1 MKNKLQKFFKSV
13 LCVILSLAMLSV
25 LTVNVFAEAEA
36 SKTEYIKDVKLI
48 YAESLSEAKKNV
60 PEGYKLLD
68 SDLNKGSGSDNKVYF
83 VYSTTSNPDEAI
95 TDIKMMNMKGG
106 FVLSDYEEQ
115 LKNVNEKVKKLA
127 NNVKISAEKF
137 ADNYV
142 KGTYGAKAAYHSLS
156 AFTVDEADGM
166 TLADYIIYKKPTEE
180 FYIKLV
186 LNVHQN
192 ILSAVISA
200 LTMAVQGEIGDTWLD
215 RLAKLEDPE
224 VDEEPTYWDDGEVL
238 WEHFYGFYQT
248 YNTIDHSLYKGG
260 DPSSAPKDGE
270 KGEEEPSTMPPV
282 DPETQPDIDYNGTE
296 ALYEVAYGVLQ
307 KYEFKNG
314 ETFSNWFLGDDV
326 FDDEI
331 IENFYALLSVMTPE
345 EHAMMSLGGPLYM
358 ILATGMNEAT
368 YNDYVKRI
376 DEVTGGATACS
387 IWEGVNTE
395 LFHSSIGI
403 TDEAARKI
411 AENQAERELNNQ
423 GDTTGEAGL
432 KTAGLIAACS
442 AVSLGLGI
450 ATYYAFGSLIYSC
463 FGGAALTTAA
473 SVVSISAQIFMAVSV
488 TLGIVALV
496 VALVVAIVF
505 LIVWINE
512 IYDENH
518 PVYTEIP
525 EFMYDY
531 VEDSVGNF
539 QFVLYEGVRFQDG
552 KVADVNTWEGK
563 EWHAMYVSHD
573 KAAGAPI
580 EATDITV
587 KYGDGTIDK
596 GFAGLSNFG
605 HINAQNLNAYDFD
618 DDVDGVFVT
627 YRQEDLNGAYAVK
640 NYLSDAKLFSG
651 DKDDAEKVALE
662 LKNKGYIRYD
672 KNLTPNSDYVTY
684 LGYKTTNNQ
693 SRALTDMRFAYGY
706 NSQQYSTGGSGSSYA
721 SSGSTGD
728 GMLTLYITRISLF
741 GTPIRSN
748 FLVLNDRNA
757 PAGYEPVN
765 LFTGGPAVNLNLE
778 DGRYID
784 EESPIY
790 LYFLPTKTYT
800 KGTEYLGGLTMI
812 YDQATKEGDNGAGSI
827 ENASKDLGYT
837 ILYKTKSKNT
847 LEGALVYTTTYNP
860 YRAIYGITA
869 VKESEAMGHNFSKII
884 NYDGL
889 GYSLVDRLIV
899 NVDGKNGYE
908 YYTDTT
914 ADGRLYTAGVY
925 QGGKAMKVSD
935 LYVSAVQTDTPEGF
949 YPVSARLSDDNRA
962 VNLATGFY
970 RRFQNYH
977 AGGQPTIFSFDPFY
991 LFVKGEGYK
1000 EGNYLTDIYLA
1011 SKENIINST
1020 GNSDLECDNIDNAY
1034 VMDQLSSLGAH
1045 TVILQNLNLAD
1056 SDNLTYLGFTKRPKN
1071 KNSTELIKPIT
1082 NIILYYAGD
1091 TDAKPESEME
1101 FGKIKYQ
1108 LAGDMNLFCE
1118 EEGTDEVC
1126 ERVYLYYTTNPAA
1139 GSSIIDIKI
1148 DNTAILNG
1156 WETART
1162 QNGKALYDDMD
1173 DYESNMWFIHMKRT
1187 TEDPKY
1193 IAEIVIGVGGS
1204 EADAKAQLLAA
1215 GCDYMLEKD
1224 FNNNVGAHSDYV
1236 FLGYKR
1242 TSNPNEAI
1250 RDLRTTHDDE
1260 VDSFVKNG
1268 ATYYK
1273 IDGNLNSYTNIF
1285 ADDIFLYYT
1294 KDAKAGTPITSLGTS
1309 GSVANWSHGE
1319 GNRYVVTTVLNQKD
1333 KASDLNDGAGGD
1345 YIYLLITRDRQDAKG
1360 IASMMGNGSVIIIGA
1375 FALVSAVAIAWICI
1389 AQKKKRRMAA
1399 TVSAEI
1405 TVDTIAEEA
1414 AQNDESV

>member
-1 MKNKLQKFFKSV
+1 MKTASRNVFMRV
-13 LCVILSLAMLSV
+13 VCILLALVMLSV
-25 LTVNVFAEAEA
+25 CTLSVFAENEA
-36 SKTEYIKDVKLI
+36 NAKLYVKDVKLI
-48 YAESLSEAKKNV
+48 YAESLDEAKGFV
-60 PEGYKLLD
+60 PEGYTLLEY
-68 SDLNKGSGSDNKVYF
+68 DLNKGADSDNMVYMA
-83 VYSTTSNPDEAI
+83 YSTTKNPEEAV

-115 LKNVNEKVKKLA
+115 IKNVNEKVKKLA

-156 AFTVDEADGM
+156 AFTVDEADGQS
-166 TLADYIIYKKPTEE
+166 LADYIIYGKPDKS
-180 FYIKLV
+180 FYVKLV

-192 ILSAVISA
+192 ILSAIVTA
-200 LTMAVQGEIGDTWLD
+200 LTMAVQGESGDTWLD
-215 RLAKLEDPE
+215 RLATVNNPE
-224 VDEEPTYWDDGEVL
+224 IDEEPTYWDDGEVL

-260 DPSSAPKDGE
+260 DPNSAPKDGE

-296 ALYEVAYGVLQ
+296 ALYEVAYGVLE

-314 ETFSNWFLGDDV
+314 ETFSDWFLGDEV

-331 IENFYALLSVMTPE
+331 IENFYVLLSVMTPE

-358 ILATGMNEAT
+358 ILATGMDEAT

-376 DEVTGGATACS
+376 DEVTGGEAACS

-423 GDTTGEAGL
+423 GDTAGEAGL

-450 ATYYAFGSLIYSC
+450 ATYYAFGSFIYSC
-463 FGGAALTTAA
+463 FGGAAISTAA
-473 SVVSISAQIFMAVSV
+473 SVVSVGAQIFLAVSM

-512 IYDENH
+512 IFDEKH

-525 EFMYDY
+525 EYMYDY

-552 KVADVNTWEGK
+552 KVADVNTWDGK
-563 EWHAMYVSHD
+563 EWHAMYISHD

-596 GFAGLSNFG
+596 DFAGLSNFG

-627 YRQEDLNGAYAVK
+627 YRQEDLNGAYAIK
-640 NYLSDAKLFSG
+640 DYLSDVKIFSG

-684 LGYKTTNNQ
+684 LGYKTTNNE

-748 FLVLNDRNA
+748 FLVLNDRSA

-765 LFTGGPAVNLNLE
+765 LFTGGPAVNLNLA

-812 YDQATKEGDNGAGSI
+812 YDQATKEGDNGEGSI
-827 ENASKDLGYT
+827 EDASKDLGYT

-847 LEGALVYTTTYNP
+847 LEGALAYTTTYNP

-869 VKESEAMGHNFSKII
+869 VKESDAMGHNFSKII

-889 GYSLVDRLIV
+889 GYSLADRYIV
-899 NVDGKNGYE
+899 KVDGEIGYE

-935 LYVSAVQTDTPEGF
+935 LHVSAVQTDVPDGF
-949 YPVSARLSDDNRA
+949 YPITARLSGDSRA

-977 AGGQPTIFSFDPFY
+977 AGGQATIFSFDPFY

-1020 GNSDLECDNIDNAY
+1020 GNSDIECDSVDNAY

-1108 LAGDMNLFCE
+1108 LAGNMNLFCE
-1118 EEGTDEVC
+1118 EGETNEVC
-1126 ERVYLYYTTNPAA
+1126 KRVYLYYTTNPAA

-1156 WETART
+1156 WETVRT
-1162 QNGKALYDDMD
+1162 QNSKALYDDMD
-1173 DYESNMWFIHMKRT
+1173 DYESNMWFIHMKRNA
-1187 TEDPKY
+1187 EEPKY
-1193 IAEIVIGVGGS
+1193 ISEIVIGVGGS
-1204 EADAKAQLLAA
+1204 DADAKAELVAA

-1224 FNNNVGAHSDYV
+1224 LNNNVGAHSDYV
-1236 FLGYKR
+1236 YLGYKR
-1242 TSNPNEAI
+1242 TSDPDKAI
-1250 RDLRTTHDDE
+1250 RNIISVHDEDFTT
-1260 VDSFVKNG
+1260 FTKNG

-1273 IDGNLNSYTNIF
+1273 IDGNLNSYTNVF
-1285 ADDIFLYYT
+1285 ADDIYLFYT
-1294 KDAKAGTPITSLGTS
+1294 MDAKAGTPLTSLGTS
-1309 GSVANWSHGE
+1309 ASVANWSHGE
-1319 GNRYVVTTVLNQKD
+1319 GNRYVVKTVLDQNG
-1333 KASDLNDGAGGD
+1333 KASDLNKGAGGD
-1345 YIYLLITRDRQDAKG
+1345 YIYLLQTRDKKDESGA
-1360 IASMMGNGSVIIIGA
+1360 IASMLGNGSTIAIVVLA
-1375 FALVSAVAIAWICI
+1375 SVSAVAIAFVFII
-1389 AQKKKRRMAA
+1389 QKKRRIKPD
-1399 TVSAEI
+1399 AEVKI
-1405 TVDTIAEEA
+1405 ISETADNSDHTSNE
-1414 AQNDESV
+1414 